1 MNLTKVLSLVFF
13 AVAAFLGYLLWKGV
27 NDVVEEEKRIAL
39 LEAATIE
46 KLEML
51 RDAQLAYQ
59 ASNGKYASTW
69 DSLKMF
75 IEEGQIWLVERKETT
90 KLLDYGAEETTVTF
104 DTLGSVSVMDSL
116 FNERKFPDL
125 NLDLLPVVPG
135 SGGKQFEFFADKVE
149 KTGGYLVYLTCSV
162 FQSENEG
169 NVHQFLASHPQYQLI
184 EEGFCGGQQEGGDYI
199 YRAVIQKIEG

>member
-75 IEEGQIWLVERKETT
+75 IEDGQIWLVERKETT
-90 KLLDYGAEETTVTF
+90 KLLDYGAEETTVTY

-135 SGGKQFEFFADKVE
+135 SGGKQFEFFANKIE
-149 KTGGYLVYLTCSV
+149 KTGGYMVNV
-162 FQSENEG
+162 FEIRDPSPINPDRRLNNNEKALRVGSRTDASTEG
-169 NVHQFLASHPQYQLI
+169 NW
-184 EEGFCGGQQEGGDYI
+184 
-199 YRAVIQKIEG
+199 K

>member
-27 NDVVEEEKRIAL
+27 DDVVEEEKRIAR
-39 LEAATIE
+39 LEAVTIE

-75 IEEGQIWLVERKETT
+75 IESGTIWMVQRKETT
-90 KLLDYGAEETTVTF
+90 KLLDYGAEEITVQF
-104 DTLGSVSVMDSL
+104 DTLGSVAVMDSL
-116 FNERKFPDL
+116 FNERKYPDF
-125 NLDLLPVVPG
+125 NIEVLPVVPG
-135 SGGKQFEFFADKVE
+135 SGGKQFEFFANKIE
-149 KTGGYLVYLTCSV
+149 KTGGYLVNV
-162 FQSENEG
+162 FEIRDPSPINPARRANNNEKALRVGSRTDASTEG
-169 NVHQFLASHPQYQLI
+169 NW
-184 EEGFCGGQQEGGDYI
+184 
-199 YRAVIQKIEG
+199 K